1 MSVKNDFIR
10 QFQFQLEEVRLPA
23 RILSRWRP
31 ESCLS
36 HGEDKEVWLL
46 RDAKEKRF
54 ILKIDYA
61 GRRDLAGEFELLQHF
76 PPKLAGKV
84 PEAADYFVEE
94 GVQYLIR
101 TWLPGH
107 SLSQIQE
114 REGVFSPERC
124 VQAGEAL
131 CLLLEQMHGMEPPV
145 IHRDMKPEN
154 IILSPAGEFCLIDFD
169 IAREYKAGQSADTVF
184 MGTRRTAAPEQY
196 GFSQTD
202 ERSDLYALGVT
213 LRYMLTGS
221 YEPEALEGADCP
233 QNLKRCLQK
242 ATAFSPDSRYHSAEE
257 FRLALTGTKSRR
269 RIGVFLAAA
278 VCILAVI
285 SGAIFWQ
292 SGRTEREEASVHVE
306 SEAGGQGEGTSV
318 SVESGTGELGEQ
330 TSAFTGSGAGGQET
344 DSSDFAQTRADE
356 PVVFDNALLEQA
368 VRAELGMPQG
378 VITESDLERVE
389 RLAVV
394 GCVILSREQSY
405 RYLIYSY
412 VDEVPQEGEPFGNI
426 SDLSL
431 LSRMPNLKELYL
443 CGQQIEDLTPLCGL
457 PLRRLYLCDNKI
469 TDLSPLADMITLQL
483 LYIGNNPAKDISP
496 LASLYN
502 LKELLLDSREWGDAV
517 DSFAP
522 LGEIGQLERLS
533 LNNRIPADGDW
544 SPLENLDSVWE
555 IKLWRPPAD
564 KLSFLA
570 GMDSL
575 ASLDVGEFACEEPV
589 SVYAPQIK
597 HFGMLGGMKDLEVL
611 KGFTNLEHLD
621 LVGLENVSL
630 EPLLELPLLKLLS
643 VNVCSGLDYSALERM
658 PSLEEVDVWD
668 RKVLEEIET
677 ACPDRGFA
685 VVMKGV

>member
-1 MSVKNDFIR
+1 MSIKDDFTKE
-10 QFQFQLEEVRLPA
+10 FQLLLEEDRLPL

-36 HGEDKEVWLL
+36 HGENGEVWLL

-54 ILKIDYA
+54 VLKTDHS
-61 GRRDLAGEFELLQHF
+61 GRRDLAGEYELLQRF
-76 PPKLAGKV
+76 PPELAGKV
-84 PEAADYFVEE
+84 PEAVDYFVED

-114 REGVFSPERC
+114 KEGVFSPERC
-124 VQAGEAL
+124 VRAGEAL
-131 CLLLEQMHGMEPPV
+131 CLLLEQIHGLEPPV

-154 IILSPAGEFCLIDFD
+154 IILSPSGEFCLIDFD

-202 ERSDLYALGVT
+202 ERTDLYALGVT

-233 QNLKRCLQK
+233 ENLKRCLRR

-257 FRLALTGTKSRR
+257 FRLAL
-269 RIGVFLAAA
+269 IGAEGRKNLWRFLAAS
-278 VCILAVI
+278 VCALIAI
-285 SGAIFWQ
+285 SGAIVWRSQ
-292 SGRTEREEASVHVE
+292 RTEEQEIPAF
-306 SEAGGQGEGTSV
+306 
-318 SVESGTGELGEQ
+318 VESGTGE
-330 TSAFTGSGAGGQET
+330 QEP
-344 DSSDFAQTRADE
+344 DISDAAQIGADE
-356 PVVFDNALLEQA
+356 PVTFDNALLEQA
-368 VRAELGMPQG
+368 VRAELGMPEG
-378 VITESDLERVE
+378 IITENDLTRVE

-394 GCVILSREQSY
+394 GCVILSRKQSY
-405 RYLIYSY
+405 RYVIYSY

-431 LSRMPNLKELYL
+431 LSKMPNLKELYL
-443 CGQQIEDLTPLCGL
+443 CGQQIEDLTPLSDL
-457 PLRRLYLCDNKI
+457 PLRRLYLCDNQI
-469 TDLSPLADMITLQL
+469 TDLAPLADIITLQL

-502 LKELLLDSREWGDAV
+502 LKELLLDSGEWDDPV
-517 DSFAP
+517 DSFVP
-522 LGEIGQLERLS
+522 LGEISQLEWLS

-544 SPLENLDSVWE
+544 SPLENLDSLWE
-555 IKLWRPPAD
+555 LKLWHPPAD
-564 KLSFLA
+564 KLVCLA

-575 ASLDVGEFACEEPV
+575 TSLAIGEFESEEPMAI
-589 SVYAPQIK
+589 YAPQIIY
-597 HFGMLGGMKDLEVL
+597 FGMLGGMKNLELL
-611 KGFTNLEHLD
+611 KGLTNLECLD

-630 EPLLELPLLKLLS
+630 EPLLELSHLKLLS
-643 VNVCSGLDYSALERM
+643 MNVCSGLDYSVLARM
-658 PSLEEVDVWD
+658 PSLEEVHAWD
-668 RKVLEEIET
+668 RQTFEEIKKT
-677 ACPDRGFA
+677 CPDGDFA
-685 VVMKGV
+685 LVAQGSAKD